1 MECPFCNNNIE
12 DDWHVLFNCNDSV
25 LVRQAAELETI
36 AVLLWM
42 IWNNRNNK
50 VWCAEHETGHGLG
63 NKARQYLLDWK
74 ASQNFQHDNIN

>member
-25 LVRQAAELETI
+25 LIRQAAELETI

-42 IWNNRNNK
+42 K
-50 VWCAEHETGHGLG
+50 LAVA
-63 NKARQYLLDWK
+63 
-74 ASQNFQHDNIN
+74 

>member
-12 DDWHVLFNCNDSV
+12 DDWRVLFNCNDCV

-42 IWNNRNNK
+42 K
-50 VWCAEHETGHGLG
+50 LAVA
-63 NKARQYLLDWK
+63 
-74 ASQNFQHDNIN
+74 